1 MNMKLIVASMSLVGL
16 ITLPVISE
24 SAPTSYTDIQPDVRC
39 LAMNIYHEARS
50 ESLAGQYAVA
60 DVVLNRVESNRFPD
74 TVCEV
79 VHQARLWEGYPVR
92 NKCQFSWYCDGKAE
106 KVPEADKDVYSIARM
121 IAFKVYYANSRWDFT
136 DGATHYHADYVT
148 PSWAATKTKTV
159 TVGNH
164 IFYRWE
170 KSE

>member
-92 NKCQFSWYCDGKAE
+92 NKCQFSWYCDGK
-106 KVPEADKDVYSIARM
+106 
-121 IAFKVYYANSRWDFT
+121 T
-136 DGATHYHADYVT
+136 DTPSEMDAWYRSLSVATQMLSVGKYRGLTEGATHYHTDYVD
-148 PSWAATKTKTV
+148 PFWNESMILI
-159 TVGNH
+159 GGIGDH
-164 IFYRWE
+164 IFYLE
-170 KSE
+170 TL

>member
-74 TVCEV
+74 TV
-79 VHQARLWEGYPVR
+79 
-92 NKCQFSWYCDGKAE
+92 
-106 KVPEADKDVYSIARM
+106 
-121 IAFKVYYANSRWDFT
+121 
-136 DGATHYHADYVT
+136 
-148 PSWAATKTKTV
+148 
-159 TVGNH
+159 
-164 IFYRWE
+164 
-170 KSE
+170 